1 VAEPVKTRYAIVGAG
16 VAGIAAAEAIR
27 EVDPAGEI
35 LLINGEQ
42 VPPYCRPLIVEVLK
56 RERSFDG
63 ILLREPGWFKEQR
76 VSLITGDRAVGL
88 STNHK
93 RIELESGRVIE
104 WEKLLVA
111 AGSKPVAPPIDG
123 LENVPAFTLYRQDDV
138 ECLKPLCVP
147 GAKALLVGIGLIG
160 LQAITALRKMGLDVV
175 AVERMDRVLPMVL
188 ETAAAKYA
196 QQRLEANGVEVRVG
210 TSIRELRPAPG
221 AEHKYVAVT
230 DDGTELQFDFLISA
244 TGLQPEFSLLHGSDI
259 RTNRGIEVSL
269 DMETS
274 VPGIYAAG
282 DITEYPNW
290 IEGRPEVHAHW
301 VNAYRQGRIAGY
313 GMAGRGVAGRGTGG
327 HRPADGNVQPYEPV
341 FLNSLNVFG
350 LPIIAMGA
358 SRVDAP
364 ADAEI
369 YVSEEPARSAYA
381 RLVVKDAR
389 VIAATFVNDVDR
401 AGVFQYLLRA
411 KVDIGAVAE
420 SLFEESLAGLEFLDR
435 LHDGAVRGDVDWPE
449 SMDLIERY
457 RKDHTHTRWGSG
469 DNPKKR

>member
-1 VAEPVKTRYAIVGAG
+1 VKTRYAIVGAG

-160 LQAITALRKMGLDVV
+160 LQAITALRKMGL
-175 AVERMDRVLPMVL
+175 
-188 ETAAAKYA
+188 
-196 QQRLEANGVEVRVG
+196 
-210 TSIRELRPAPG
+210 
-221 AEHKYVAVT
+221 HKYVAVT